1 METSSTTNQPIRVWF
16 TPKPLPCSWFGAVSR
31 GVHRILLTPVL
42 SRIRGSRASRVSR
55 VKPKMSF
62 GIQRSLKKRKNKKS
76 EQMFSCNERKSLLQK
91 SVRKSPWPK
100 NTNTSMRICSETG
113 WALCRPPWP
122 RGPRAAVRTL
132 HCHEP
137 TVTQLQERLSKEE
150 KHKSNCY
157 LHHGS
162 RKKKKKKVYPTVLNS

>member
-1 METSSTTNQPIRVWF
+1 
-16 TPKPLPCSWFGAVSR
+16 
-31 GVHRILLTPVL
+31 
-42 SRIRGSRASRVSR
+42 
-55 VKPKMSF
+55 
-62 GIQRSLKKRKNKKS
+62 
-76 EQMFSCNERKSLLQK
+76 MFSCNERKSLLQK

-100 NTNTSMRICSETG
+100 NKNTSMRISSETG

-162 RKKKKKKVYPTVLNS
+162 RKKKKKESLSNSAKQLACGSELAASTVRLCGGRQTRFITTFKFKIIHWNGLVSFSEDYRLSYWCLSRIEWARSFPSNIQ